1 MIINDEV
8 RKVLQFAKEDL
19 EVFVDSYEYDE
30 DEQTEYLK
38 YKTAKCVLYELDEDE
53 RNIMLL
59 RIYGDYKTIAEM
71 AEDLS
76 FTRQYLAKAIREI
89 KMKIKTACQNS

>member
-1 MIINDEV
+1 MQINKEV
-8 RKVLQFAKEDL
+8 REIIEFAKQDL
-19 EVFVDSYEYDE
+19 QAFVDSYEYDD

-38 YKTAKCVLYELDEDE
+38 YKTAKCVLNELDEDE

-59 RIYGDYKTIAEM
+59 SIYSDYKTIAQM
-71 AEDLS
+71 AEDLG

-89 KMKIKTACQNS
+89 KMKIKNVCQRS

>member
-19 EVFVDSYEYDE
+19 QNFINDYEYDE
-30 DEQTEYLK
+30 DEQMEYLK

-59 RIYGDYKTIAEM
+59 RIYSDYRTIAQM
-71 AEDLS
+71 AEDLG

-89 KMKIKTACQNS
+89 KMKIKNACQRY

>member
-1 MIINDEV
+1 MENFVND
-8 RKVLQFAKEDL
+8 
-19 EVFVDSYEYDE
+19 YEYDE

-38 YKTAKCVLYELDEDE
+38 YKTAKCVLCELDEDE

-71 AEDLS
+71 AEDLG

-89 KMKIKTACQNS
+89 KMKIKTAC

>member
-1 MIINDEV
+1 M
-8 RKVLQFAKEDL
+8 QT
-19 EVFVDSYEYDE
+19 FVDSYEYDA

-59 RIYGDYKTIAEM
+59 SIYSDYKTIAQM
-71 AEDLS
+71 AEDLG
-76 FTRQYLAKAIREI
+76 FTRQYLAKVIREI
-89 KMKIKTACQNS
+89 KMKIKLAC

>member
-1 MIINDEV
+1 MQNFIND
-8 RKVLQFAKEDL
+8 
-19 EVFVDSYEYDE
+19 YEYDE

-38 YKTAKCVLYELDEDE
+38 YKTAKCVLNDLDEDE

-59 RIYGDYKTIAEM
+59 RIYSDYKTIAQM
-71 AEDLS
+71 AEDLG

-89 KMKIKTACQNS
+89 KMKIKMAC

>member
-1 MIINDEV
+1 MQINKEV
-8 RKVLQFAKEDL
+8 REIIEFAKQDL
-19 EVFVDSYEYDE
+19 QAFIDSYEYDE

-38 YKTAKCVLYELDEDE
+38 YKTAKCVLYDLDEDE

-59 RIYGDYKTIAEM
+59 RIYSDYKTIAQM
-71 AEDLS
+71 AEDLG

-89 KMKIKTACQNS
+89 KMKIKNACQNS

>member
-1 MIINDEV
+1 MEN
-8 RKVLQFAKEDL
+8 
-19 EVFVDSYEYDE
+19 FVDGYEYDE

-59 RIYGDYKTIAEM
+59 RIYGDYKTIAQM
-71 AEDLS
+71 AEDLGFS
-76 FTRQYLAKAIREI
+76 RQYLAKAIRDI
-89 KMKIKTACQNS
+89 KMKIKTAC

>member
-19 EVFVDSYEYDE
+19 QNFINDYEYDE

-38 YKTAKCVLYELDEDE
+38 YKTAKCVLYDLDEDE

-59 RIYGDYKTIAEM
+59 RIYGDYKTIAQM
-71 AEDLS
+71 AEDLG

-89 KMKIKTACQNS
+89 KNKIKKACQSC

>member
-1 MIINDEV
+1 M
-8 RKVLQFAKEDL
+8 QT
-19 EVFVDSYEYDE
+19 FVDSYEYDA

-59 RIYGDYKTIAEM
+59 SIYSDYKTIAQM
-71 AEDLS
+71 AEDLG
-76 FTRQYLAKAIREI
+76 FTRQYLAKVTREI
-89 KMKIKTACQNS
+89 KMKIKLAC

>member
-1 MIINDEV
+1 MQINKKVREIIE
-8 RKVLQFAKEDL
+8 FAKQDL
-19 EVFVDSYEYDE
+19 QAFVDSYEYDE

-59 RIYGDYKTIAEM
+59 SIYGEYKTIAQM
-71 AEDLS
+71 AEDLG

-89 KMKIKTACQNS
+89 KMKIKNVCQRS

>member
-1 MIINDEV
+1 MQNFIND
-8 RKVLQFAKEDL
+8 
-19 EVFVDSYEYDE
+19 YEYDE

-59 RIYGDYKTIAEM
+59 RIYGDYKTIA
-71 AEDLS
+71 
-76 FTRQYLAKAIREI
+76 
-89 KMKIKTACQNS
+89 